1 MSMLK
6 SFIQQLTPPVVY
18 SALRRF
24 LDLTRVGTPVYEG
37 IYSEAHLLPS
47 CPNDPFSHPNW
58 LAYVNERGR
67 QRAMGVA
74 DQNMHEICMSLLASV
89 ITQTSDAGKPTVID
103 FGGGVGMSW
112 TALKAQDR
120 TDSINRFIVV
130 DNERNCRLGR
140 EIFPDEKVS
149 FCTTL
154 QEAVAASS
162 GVSVL
167 NVAST
172 LQYCLDYVAVL
183 NELRAVKA
191 AFIVISRHP
200 SPGNGVPVAYTVQNI
215 STNHGFCG
223 QIPVVLVNVETIEK
237 IMIDGG
243 YRLIANYFGADDS
256 GKYWRFSK
264 APVPPHY
271 RRITEHALVFQRV
284 TG

>member
-1 MSMLK
+1 MFK
-6 SFIQQLTPPVVY
+6 SLIRQLTPPLVY

-24 LDLTRVGTPVYEG
+24 RNLTRAGAPVYEG
-37 IYSEAHLLPS
+37 IYTDVSLLPE
-47 CPNDPFSHPNW
+47 CPEDPFSHSHW

-74 DQNMHEICMSLLASV
+74 DQNMHEMCMSLLASV
-89 ITQTSDAGKPTVID
+89 ITQAGEAGKPTVID

-120 TDSINRFIVV
+120 ADSVNRFIVV
-130 DNERNCRLGR
+130 DNERNCLLGR
-140 EIFPDEKVS
+140 EIFPDEKIGFHTV
-149 FCTTL
+149 L
-154 QEAVAASS
+154 REAVAASS
-162 GVSVL
+162 SVSVL

-183 NELRAVKA
+183 KELCAVNA

-200 SPGNGVPVAYTVQNI
+200 SPGNQAPVAYTVQNI
-215 STNHGFCG
+215 STAKGFCG
-223 QIPVVLVNVETIEK
+223 RIPVVLLNVETLEE

-243 YRLIANYFGADDS
+243 YQLIANYFGADDS
-256 GKYWRFSK
+256 DKYWRFSK
-264 APVPPHY
+264 TPAPSLY

-284 TG
+284 TR

>member
-1 MSMLK
+1 MLK
-6 SFIQQLTPPVVY
+6 SLIQQLTPPVVY

-24 LDLTRVGTPVYEG
+24 RDLARAGTPVYEG
-37 IYSEAHLLPS
+37 IYTDARLLPP

-67 QRAMGVA
+67 ARAMGVA

-89 ITQTSDAGKPTVID
+89 ITQAGESEKPTVID

-112 TALKAQDR
+112 TGLKSQDR
-120 TDSINRFIVV
+120 TGSIDSFIVV

-140 EIFPDEKVS
+140 EIFPDGKVS
-149 FCTTL
+149 FHTTL
-154 QEAVAASS
+154 RKAVAVSS
-162 GVSVL
+162 GVAVL

-183 NELRAVKA
+183 KELYAVNA

-200 SPGNGVPVAYTVQNI
+200 SPGSDARVAYTVQNI

-223 QIPVVLVNVETIEK
+223 HIPVVLVNVETLEK

-256 GKYWRFSK
+256 NKYWRFSK
-264 APVPPHY
+264 TPAPAPY
-271 RRITEHALVFQRV
+271 QRITEHALVFQRV

>member
-1 MSMLK
+1 MLK
-6 SFIQQLTPPVVY
+6 SLIQQLTPPVVY

-24 LDLTRVGTPVYEG
+24 RDLSRAGTPVYEG
-37 IYSEAHLLPS
+37 IYTQAHLLPP

-74 DQNMHEICMSLLASV
+74 DQNMHEICMSLLGSV
-89 ITQTSDAGKPTVID
+89 IAKTSDAGKPTVID

-120 TDSINRFIVV
+120 ADSINRFIVV
-130 DNERNCRLGR
+130 DNERNCLLGR

-154 QEAVAASS
+154 QEAVAVSS

-172 LQYCLDYVAVL
+172 LQYCLDHVAVL
-183 NELRAVKA
+183 KDLCAVNA

-200 SPGNGVPVAYTVQNI
+200 SPGRDAPVAYTVQNI

-223 QIPVVLVNVETIEK
+223 QIPVVLVNVEALEK

-243 YRLIANYFGADDS
+243 NQLIANYFGTDDS
-256 GKYWRFSK
+256 DKYWRFSK
-264 APVPPHY
+264 TPAPAPY